1 MWNRREIPVSACY
14 DQSHDPHREAQVRR
28 LMAMGF
34 DEAAGR
40 GWLACQNGDLDSA
53 AEWLLSGEPP
63 PRMLRC
69 HLLAL

>member
-1 MWNRREIPVSACY
+1 
-14 DQSHDPHREAQVRR
+14 
-28 LMAMGF
+28 MAMGF
-34 DEAAGR
+34 DEAAAR